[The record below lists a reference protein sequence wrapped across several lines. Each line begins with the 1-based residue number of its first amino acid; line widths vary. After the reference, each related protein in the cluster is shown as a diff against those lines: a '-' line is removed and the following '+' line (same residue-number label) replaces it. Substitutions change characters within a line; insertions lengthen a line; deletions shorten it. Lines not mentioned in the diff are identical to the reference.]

1 MKKAFIFLM
10 LIIGFGIITNAQDI
24 ILKKDGSEIKAKVLE
39 ITDQQI
45 KYKDFDFQSGPIRNI
60 NISEVF
66 LVTYENGQREVFTK
80 LNESNASSPKRQ
92 SVTNCAKKTA
102 LGLDIGLGGSFYTI
116 LNEKSPSSFA
126 PALGIRVMHHFNPY
140 FGVDFLRVN
149 WITDLFTS
157 GLDDGWTMRLQ
168 IMPGIRGNSPTFF
181 KCMSVYS
188 AFRLGYGMDF
198 RLLTVSGASHFEGL
212 SLETE
217 LGLNLTPTVFA
228 GFTYNYHKY
237 FVKGVDSKLA
247 IHTLSFRL
255 GFNLGKKQEGKAK
268 RVTSDEMW
276 LIRAKAAAKKTAE
289 PNGYL
294 DFHEYKN
301 ATPSLDFNF
310 ALKGNNVGI
319 NYAISKV
326 TPKSDRYNLKHDIWG
341 IRVNGIDYINSGA
354 EGYWDYNKIEGKG
367 YYSYF
372 RKEGFFGKE
381 IPCVI
386 LPTGKILELTPEL
399 LIELCKDNEDII
411 ELIQK
416 TTFKKRDASNTL
428 EILRKYNLT
437 KE

>member
-1 MKKAFIFLM
+1 MRKICIM
-10 LIIGFGIITNAQDI
+10 LIALIGFGIITNAQDI

-45 KYKDFDFQSGPIRNI
+45 KYKDFDFQSGPIRNL

-66 LVTYENGQREVFTK
+66 LITYENGQREVFNK
-80 LNESNASSPKRQ
+80 VNETNASSSKRQ

-116 LNEKSPSSFA
+116 LNEKSTSSFA

-140 FGVDFLRVN
+140 FGVDFLKIN

-212 SLETE
+212 ALETE
-217 LGLNLTPTVFA
+217 LGLNITPTVFA
-228 GFTYNYHKY
+228 GFAYNYHKY

-247 IHTLSFRL
+247 MHTLSFRL
-255 GFNLGKKQEGKAK
+255 GFNLGKKQEAKA
-268 RVTSDEMW
+268 E
-276 LIRAKAAAKKTAE
+276 RAKTKAE
-289 PNGYL
+289 VKNIPELNGYL
-294 DFHEYKN
+294 DFNEYNN
-301 ATPSLDFNF
+301 ASPSLSFNF
-310 ALKGNNVGI
+310 ALRANDART
-319 NYAISKV
+319 NYAIIDV
-326 TPKSDRYNLKHDIWG
+326 TPRSDSYRLKHEIWG
-341 IRVNGIDYINSGA
+341 IRVKGVDYINSGT
-354 EGYWDYNKIEGKG
+354 EGYNKIEGKG

-381 IPCVI
+381 IACVI
-386 LPTGKILELTPEL
+386 FPTGKVLELTPEL

-411 ELIQK
+411 ELIKK
-416 TTFKKRDASNTL
+416 TTFKKRNASNTL

-437 KE
+437 KD